1 MNLTDMRNQK
11 GFALISV
18 YMAVALISTVST
30 VTFTKSLSE
39 SRAVD
44 REIARVR
51 SLAAAEA
58 GVQNAMAQIS
68 VNAYTGFI
76 NTSSLSVSN
85 FQSTSGSAVGS
96 YSATISYPDQAD
108 WVIVHSSA
116 TVDGDTKNLEA
127 RIFLD
132 SNLSKYLVYSNATTF
147 SSGTNAQYG
156 EPDLT
161 DTYGDGTPDYPQ
173 YVPEN
178 EADRAS
184 LYFTGTW
191 DASGSNVQ
199 VYGDVNAQ
207 TQISGN
213 NSSQVHGDSYSGAF
227 TLNGAGAVTNSGVTG
242 GLVIGDGFSDD
253 SDRNGNGSV
262 TAADYPDYH
271 DLTSTGGGDSHK
283 TETITAIDTNF
294 YKNNNNVSAFGGTTA
309 ANRYLQF
316 VATNGGTTT
325 QIRSYASSA
334 FTGTFTT
341 YDLPSNAIVYVN
353 GSAYVKGEIGG
364 RVSVVTSNHIY
375 FDGDVTYAS
384 AQTHADANH
393 STAFMAKK
401 QLFFRANDITVS
413 GILSAENSA
422 GASAA
427 FDGEYNTAGQYSPG
441 TKDQLRLYG
450 NRIIKGSSNLSVYP
464 DRVYG
469 YDKNLKY
476 YRPPGIPV
484 QPSLRTIREE

>member
-1 MNLTDMRNQK
+1 MRLIDLRSQK

-18 YMAVALISTVST
+18 YMAVAVISTVST

-44 REIARVR
+44 RELARVR
-51 SLAAAEA
+51 SFAAAEA
-58 GVQNAMAQIS
+58 AVQSAMAQIG

-76 NTSSLSVSN
+76 NTASLSVNN
-85 FQSTSGSAVGS
+85 FQSTTGTPVGS
-96 YSATISYPDQAD
+96 YSATISYPNQAD
-108 WVIVHSSA
+108 WVIVNATA
-116 TVDGDTKNLEA
+116 TVDGDTKNVEA

-178 EADRAS
+178 ESDRAS

-191 DASGSNVQ
+191 DVTGSNVH

-207 TQISGN
+207 TQIDGN
-213 NSSQVHGDSYSGAF
+213 NASQVHGDTYSSAF
-227 TLNGAGAVTNSGVTG
+227 SMNGSGTVTNSGVTG
-242 GLVIGDGFSDD
+242 GLIVGDGFSDD
-253 SDRNGNGSV
+253 SDRNNNGSI

-283 TETITAIDTNF
+283 TETIAQIDTNF
-294 YKNNNNVSAFGGTTA
+294 YKNNNNVTAFGGTTA
-309 ANRYLQF
+309 ANRYLEF
-316 VATNGGTTT
+316 VSTNGGTTT
-325 QIRSYASSA
+325 QVRSYANSN
-334 FTGTFTT
+334 FTGNVTT
-341 YDLPSNAIVYVN
+341 YNLPANAIVYVN
-353 GSAYVKGEIGG
+353 GSAYVRGEIGG

-375 FDGDVTYAS
+375 FDGNLTYS
-384 AQTHADANH
+384 SGQTHADSGH
-393 STAFMAKK
+393 SAAFMAKK
-401 QLFFRANDITVS
+401 QLFFRANDLTVS

-427 FDGEYNTAGQYSPG
+427 FDGEYNTSGAYSPG
-441 TKDQLRLYG
+441 TKDELRLYG

-469 YDKNLKY
+469 YDNNLKY